1 MSESNL
7 PRISPVNSMALK
19 AAQEIARQE
28 LMNQVESEMDMLS
41 WFDNAFNPVAMMRN
55 FKTLEEQKLASSSKY
70 DKKTESGGEVQVV
83 AVEAVSEIAERIQK
97 HNYELQAK
105 TLLIIRGRITE
116 QDSAN
121 DILEKVLETY
131 PDHALADEALDF
143 LIETSRGK
151 PQDLAKEA
159 KQRLNEQFSR
169 EIQAGR
175 NIGTQAREFSQQ
187 GLGSATSLRDL
198 YREIIGTPRE
208 PLVLFQELSGRF
220 SYETLKPTI
229 LFILHSLG
237 ADLKSK
243 GPSIPRGQLKRLID
257 EIQSL
262 QGILGVFRFFQ
273 SRMQLIS
280 RQFSSYDLSLP
291 PQITFETLA
300 KQFIKLLAEKYI
312 NTEKILQATQ
322 FLEISEKTIA
332 QIILLTQMRDAMRQ
346 IAVRYYRNPQHFQ
359 EFSKAMLE
367 ALEKLEDQWE
377 EEEEKKD
384 REKQDKEEKGKK

>member
-70 DKKTESGGEVQVV
+70 EKKTEAGDEAQVL

-116 QDSAN
+116 QDSA
-121 DILEKVLETY
+121 DEILEKVLETY

-151 PQDLAKEA
+151 PQELAKEA
-159 KQRLNEQFSR
+159 KQKLNEQFSR

-198 YREIIGTPRE
+198 YREILGTPRE

-220 SYETLKPTI
+220 SYEKLKSVI

-280 RQFSSYDLSLP
+280 RQFSSYELSLP
-291 PQITFETLA
+291 SQITFETLA
-300 KQFIKLLAEKYI
+300 KQLIKLLAEKYI
-312 NTEKILQATQ
+312 NAEKILQAAQ
-322 FLEISEKTIA
+322 LLGISEETIA
-332 QIILLTQMRDAMRQ
+332 QIILFTQMRDAMRQ
-346 IAVRYYRNPQHFQ
+346 IAMRYYRTPQHFQ

-384 REKQDKEEKGKK
+384 REKK

>member
-7 PRISPVNSMALK
+7 PRISPTNSMALK

-70 DKKTESGGEVQVV
+70 EKKTEAGEETQVL
-83 AVEAVSEIAERIQK
+83 AIEEVSEIADRIQK

-105 TLLIIRGRITE
+105 TLLIIRGRLTE
-116 QDSAN
+116 QDSA
-121 DILEKVLETY
+121 DDVLQKVLETY

-151 PQDLAKEA
+151 LQDLAKEA

-198 YREIIGTPRE
+198 YREILGTPRE

-220 SYETLKPTI
+220 SYEKLKSVI
-229 LFILHSLG
+229 SFILHSLG

-280 RQFSSYDLSLP
+280 RQFSSYELSLP
-291 PQITFETLA
+291 SQITFETLA
-300 KQFIKLLAEKYI
+300 KQLIKLLAEKYI
-312 NTEKILQATQ
+312 NAEKILQAAQ
-322 FLEISEKTIA
+322 FLGISEETIA
-332 QIILLTQMRDAMRQ
+332 QIILFTQMRDAMRQ
-346 IAVRYYRNPQHFQ
+346 IAMRYYRTPQHFQ

-384 REKQDKEEKGKK
+384 REKQDKGKKEKK